1 MFLDLGAPVA
11 TAPGNTGWKSE
22 EGCEVEEGCEEIPG
36 ADSHWGSTLERK
48 SPLLKLIS
56 RFIAWGRGAR
66 GAPDLRLGAAL
77 PRGWHEAITASW
89 AFLYAATCSH
99 RTVRLCSARNPTHTP
114 PFSAYR
120 GRLEL
125 SIERLW
131 QASLRGKRNLEG
143 LHQSGG
149 RCRVS
154 GEQYVVH
161 IDEAAEALSV
171 ATPRVGDERVAQVD
185 DAAYTPQG

>member
-22 EGCEVEEGCEEIPG
+22 EGCEVEEGCKEIPG

-66 GAPDLRLGAAL
+66 GAPDLRLGAELSRA
-77 PRGWHEAITASW
+77 WHEAMIASW
-89 AFLYAATCSH
+89 AFLYVATCSH
-99 RTVRLCSARNPTHTP
+99 TVRLCSARNPTYTP

-120 GRLEL
+120 G
-125 SIERLW
+125 
-131 QASLRGKRNLEG
+131 
-143 LHQSGG
+143 
-149 RCRVS
+149 
-154 GEQYVVH
+154 
-161 IDEAAEALSV
+161 
-171 ATPRVGDERVAQVD
+171 
-185 DAAYTPQG
+185 